1 MLGPSEG
8 AVSGA
13 SWVSMKTAAI
23 PSETAARA
31 MTGANSALP
40 AGGAALTPRLLHRM
54 GGVHDDRVAGLHHL
68 GKGAHVGNERV
79 VAEADAALGQ
89 EKSCRCR

>member
-1 MLGPSEG
+1 MASSGIMFGPSEG

-31 MTGANSALP
+31 ITGANSRWPPEDLP
-40 AGGAALTPRLLHRM
+40 WPPGCCTEW
-54 GGVHDDRVAGLHHL
+54 VASITTG
-68 GKGAHVGNERV
+68 
-79 VAEADAALGQ
+79 
-89 EKSCRCR
+89 